1 MHFSTGQFF
10 FCERER
16 YMSSEKVLWNAMW
29 GTCIW
34 LVLTFAQ
41 KPCCVKL
48 TATMLKQT
56 RIKEMLVDPVAL
68 KSE

>member
-1 MHFSTGQFF
+1 MDFSTGQFF
-10 FCERER
+10 LRKRE
-16 YMSSEKVLWNAMW
+16 VHIFW
-29 GTCIW
+29 GGAVECNVGN
-34 LVLTFAQ
+34 LHLAVLTFAQ

-56 RIKEMLVDPVAL
+56 RIKEVSVDPVAL

>member
-1 MHFSTGQFF
+1 MGCNVGNLH
-10 FCERER
+10 
-16 YMSSEKVLWNAMW
+16 LA
-29 GTCIW
+29 
-34 LVLTFAQ
+34 VLTFAQ

-56 RIKEMLVDPVAL
+56 RIKEVSVDPVAL